1 MGAISNLVPEESSIK
16 VSDLISNNIYLSIKL
31 ECITFIY
38 QAHKEYIADTS
49 KIFKPD
55 EIQITAGIYG
65 KLEKIEEAKS
75 YKFIY
80 DNKQLTNEMLRGT
93 KTPKKARLSD
103 ITIFKYH
110 FSGQRFDFDIEAKL
124 LGEQSVGSYSCT
136 DLVREYVKE
145 AGMGK
150 FLKSIYHNDG
160 FMLGYVINGKSE
172 NLIPKI
178 NIKIADTYSI
188 EEIIKPKDE
197 YYISNYTAT
206 SPKVLH
212 HLFLDFA

>member
-1 MGAISNLVPEESSIK
+1 MGNISNLIPDKNSIK
-16 VSDLISNNIYLSIKL
+16 ISASVVNEVYISIKL

-49 KIFKPD
+49 KIFKAD

-80 DNKQLTNEMLRGT
+80 DNRQLTDEMLTGT
-93 KTPKKARLSD
+93 ETPKKAKLAD

-110 FSGQRFDFDIEAKL
+110 FSGQRFEFDIEAKL
-124 LGEQSVGSYSCT
+124 LGEKPVGSYSCT
-136 DLVREYVKE
+136 DLVREYVKD

-150 FLKSIYHNDG
+150 FLKSIYQNDG
-160 FMLGYVINGKSE
+160 FMLGYIINGKTE
-172 NLIPKI
+172 KLIPQI
-178 NIKIADTYSI
+178 NTKIAKIYSNK
-188 EEIIKPKDE
+188 EIIKKDNE
-197 YYISNYTAT
+197 YYISNYNT
-206 SPKVLH
+206 SSAKVLH
-212 HLFLDFA
+212 HLFLDFP